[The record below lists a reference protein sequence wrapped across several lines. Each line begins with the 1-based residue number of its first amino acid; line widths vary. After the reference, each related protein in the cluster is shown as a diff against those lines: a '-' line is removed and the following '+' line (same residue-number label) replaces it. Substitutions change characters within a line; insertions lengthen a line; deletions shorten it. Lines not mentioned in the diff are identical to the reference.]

1 MADDFRIQISAELKS
16 ADLENIKSQINGLKT
31 TPIKLNID
39 TKNVQSQISDIKK
52 QIESLGNV
60 RVNFNGNIGGA
71 GGAGTTV
78 SSIKKSVSDV
88 AQAYNDLMK
97 LQNRINSIRIKIN
110 GLDSAKSIGQIDEL
124 RGQLNRLMT
133 DYNNLYQTFGKH
145 FSTDQIDNLNHA
157 FEVTSNKVAALN
169 AGMKD
174 NSAIKQQTEAYKQLY
189 TVAKQM
195 DSLELQIGKLKSV
208 GGNDTQIST
217 LKSQLESLRKEYQ
230 SLYSTL
236 QGNLSSNQL
245 AALGNSF
252 YDLQNKLDV
261 LNAKVIDTQ
270 TKLANGIQIKI
281 DNGILENQISSIESR
296 FKSLNTENEKVSVG
310 IQKLK
315 DLLKNMNGNSD
326 IKSVVKDYESFKQTL
341 TSVTNQVSEMQKV
354 SKQTATAQQTLT
366 SSQTLSNNIQT
377 WMNNNTKATQQFGV
391 QLKDLQNKLNNNT
404 NPAVLKNCSAEFKKI
419 QSEAKAAGTTVSS
432 FANSLKSAVLSAVGL
447 SSLTTAFYTGIRYI
461 KQSVS
466 TIVEL
471 DNALVDLQKT
481 ATATKTQLND
491 FYFDSND
498 VAKKYGASTQEIIQ
512 SAADWSRSGY
522 SLDDSK
528 LMAQYS
534 SMFKSISPGM
544 NIDTATTS
552 LVSIMKAYGIEAEN
566 VLDDV
571 MSKINKVGKIIAL
584 DNYIG

>member
-16 ADLENIKSQINGLKT
+16 SDLENIKSQINGLKT
-31 TPIKLNID
+31 TPVKLNID
-39 TKNVQSQISDIKK
+39 TKDVQTQISNIKK

-60 RVNFNGNIGGA
+60 RINLNGSIGSTGGA
-71 GGAGTTV
+71 GIGSV
-78 SSIKKSVSDV
+78 KKSVDDISK
-88 AQAYNDLMK
+88 AYNDVMK
-97 LQNRINSIRIKIN
+97 LQSKISSIHLKLN
-110 GLDSAKSIGQIDEL
+110 GLDTVKNAEQVEVL
-124 RGQLNRLMT
+124 RNQLNRLVVDWNT
-133 DYNNLYQTFGKH
+133 LLQTFNGRFSINQDNNL
-145 FSTDQIDNLNHA
+145 DRAL
-157 FEVTSNKVAALN
+157 EETSKKFDVVN
-169 AGMKD
+169 AK
-174 NSAIKQQTEAYKQLY
+174 AR
-189 TVAKQM
+189 
-195 DSLELQIGKLKSV
+195 
-208 GGNDTQIST
+208 DTQ
-217 LKSQLESLRKEYQ
+217 K
-230 SLYSTL
+230 
-236 QGNLSSNQL
+236 N
-245 AALGNSF
+245 
-252 YDLQNKLDV
+252 
-261 LNAKVIDTQ
+261 
-270 TKLANGIQIKI
+270 LANGIQLKI
-281 DNGILENQISSIESR
+281 DNGTFENQISSIESK
-296 FKSLNTENEKVSVG
+296 FKSLNTENERVSVG

-366 SSQTLSNNIQT
+366 NSQTLSNNIQT
-377 WMNNNTKATQQFGV
+377 WMNNNTKAAQQFGV
-391 QLKDLQNKLNNNT
+391 QLKDLQSQLNNNT
-404 NPAVLKNCSAEFKKI
+404 NPAVLKNCSAEFNKI
-419 QSEAKAAGTTVSS
+419 QSEAKAAGVTVSS

-491 FYFDSND
+491 FYFNAND
-498 VAKKYGASTQEIIQ
+498 VAKEYGASTQEIIQ

-522 SLDDSK
+522 NLNDSK

-544 NIDTATTS
+544 DIDTATTS

-566 VLDDV
+566 VLDGV